1 MASPMEV
8 ETQESQ
14 VPNVGEFEVIPSHEE
29 KMEQA
34 LGDRVEE
41 AIKAHTPR
49 LTELSAIQGAVELS
63 AIRNDAAERR
73 LMTQDYKVHEC
84 LRHVVQ
90 LITTYKDSC
99 SGLEWFVSVYVRE
112 INAFEE
118 AEIERMHRMVSL
130 GRVLKE
136 DVKKCIE
143 LKAMCSYCC
152 FHIVLTLLYL
162 GSAAFSKVLIC
173 VYCDPF
179 VSLGFNSSLA
189 FFVFLSS
196 SVENMILVE
205 FASNRSS

>member
-8 ETQESQ
+8 ETQESRE

-41 AIKAHTPR
+41 AIKANTPR

-63 AIRNDAAERR
+63 AIRNDAAEAR
-73 LMTQDYKVHEC
+73 LMTANYKVHEC

-99 SGLEWFVSVYVRE
+99 SGLEWFVAVYVRE
-112 INAFEE
+112 INSFEE
-118 AEIERMHRMVSL
+118 AEVERMHRMVSL

-136 DVKKCIE
+136 NVKKCIE

-152 FHIVLTLLYL
+152 FHIVLT
-162 GSAAFSKVLIC
+162 
-173 VYCDPF
+173 
-179 VSLGFNSSLA
+179 
-189 FFVFLSS
+189 
-196 SVENMILVE
+196 
-205 FASNRSS
+205 